1 MGYDRAVSGQKKG
14 GNALRVA
21 VSLGLAAVLLFLFL
35 RTLDFAA
42 VARAIGGAH
51 AGWLAA
57 ATACGLF
64 HTPLFRSWRWGLL
77 LKRAGRPSA
86 YDLNSATS
94 IGFAASTL
102 LPARAGEIVR
112 PIALARR
119 AGLPVAPCLASI
131 ALERLIDLVTCV
143 FLFVVYAIGWTP
155 ENMGGAEAGRFAL
168 LRQFALLVGVGTL
181 VGLLVLGFLAAKPER
196 TDRFVKPL
204 LRPLPERIGARLE
217 ALLLSF
223 LDGLGALGS
232 WRDAAVVA
240 AASLALWM
248 LIAAQ
253 VWMTFLAFDLALPYP
268 VAFFVIAWAILGLAI
283 PTPGGVGG
291 YHTAVAYALTGFYAV
306 PKETAAAFALV
317 SHALSFV
324 PITLVGLAFL
334 LAGGFSLKAL
344 REEGRR
350 EEDAETRAAAEKLA
364 GQDAEAGPGA

>member
-1 MGYDRAVSGQKKG
+1 VGYDRAVSASKKG
-14 GNALRVA
+14 GKTLRVA
-21 VSLGLAAVLLFLFL
+21 VSVGLAGVLLFLFL

-42 VARAIGGAH
+42 VGRAIRGAH
-51 AGWLAA
+51 VGWLAA

-77 LKRAGRPSA
+77 LKKTGHPSV

-112 PIALARR
+112 PVALARR

-143 FLFVVYAIGWTP
+143 FLFVVYAVGWAP
-155 ENMGGAEAGRFAL
+155 QNMGGEAAGRFAL
-168 LRQFALLVGVGTL
+168 LRHFALLFGAGTFA
-181 VGLLVLGFLAAKPER
+181 GLLVLGFLAAKPER

-204 LRPLPERIGARLE
+204 LRPLPEKIGARIE

-223 LDGLGALGS
+223 LDGLGALGT

-240 AASLALWM
+240 VSSVVLWC
-248 LIAAQ
+248 LIALQ
-253 VWMTFLAFDLALPYP
+253 VWLTLLAFDLVLPYP

-291 YHTAVAYALTGFYAV
+291 YHTAVAYSLTGFYGV
-306 PKETAAAFALV
+306 SKDTAAAFALV

-324 PITLVGLAFL
+324 PVTLVGLAFL
-334 LAGGFSLKAL
+334 LAGGLSLKSL
-344 REEGRR
+344 REEGEK
-350 EEDAETRAAAEKLA
+350 EEDTETRAAAQKLA
-364 GQDAEAGPGA
+364 GQDAADAPRV